1 MYRLSAQANE
11 LRQSQADAAV
21 STLAFKRQQAEGKEA
36 RRKVQTLSLYMQDG
50 LLSGLV
56 LMIVVT
62 LFCGVKCGY
71 LGSKLG
77 R

>member
-1 MYRLSAQANE
+1 MG
-11 LRQSQADAAV
+11 
-21 STLAFKRQQAEGKEA
+21 TLAFKREQAEGKEA
-36 RRKVQTLSLYMQDG
+36 RRRVQSLSLYMQDG

-56 LMIVVT
+56 LMIVGT

-71 LGSKLG
+71 LGRKLG